1 MGNKMIIL
9 KEIRIGRFCFYNENG
24 QLSYQQDNKGVDIS
38 SEETTAITHWMS
50 DLASYFLF
58 VGENPI
64 EIPNTKVL
72 NCSFIDIDS
81 NNLNDID
88 PEITRIKLGGKQ
100 SYNHFGSN
108 VIFMSRSEF
117 NKLQS
122 DEEKSEYLMNC
133 LNNSLKNYFHTFGI
147 PFQGLE
153 EKIKRVK
160 AYEWYIPMTK
170 KILNKDK
177 RCSIILEKKYGRYQD
192 NYRLK
197 YEILETNELKF
208 IEIGSKLNLANIFK
222 SKPYYYY
229 FKENPE
235 TVPAF
240 IYENYKWVRGN
251 LFSFNWGNEEKYV
264 FDPKALEVSKVLLR

>member
-1 MGNKMIIL
+1 MANKFMIL
-9 KEIRIGRFCFYNENG
+9 QEIRIGAYNFYDENG
-24 QLSYQQDNKGVDIS
+24 NFSVQKDSKGVDIS
-38 SEETTAITHWMS
+38 PEETTAISHWMS

-58 VGENPI
+58 VGEKPI

-72 NCSFIDIDS
+72 NCNFIDTDRYSLIDIES
-81 NNLNDID
+81 RKLQ
-88 PEITRIKLGGKQ
+88 IKLGEKQ
-100 SYNHFGSN
+100 SFNHFGSN

-117 NKLQS
+117 NNLKT
-122 DEEKSEYLMNC
+122 DVEKSEYLMNC

-147 PFQGLE
+147 PFQGFE

-160 AYEWYIPMTK
+160 EYEWYIPMTK
-170 KILNKDK
+170 TILNKDK
-177 RCSIILEKKYGRYQD
+177 SCSIKLEKKYGRYQD

-197 YEILETNELKF
+197 YEISETNELKF
-208 IEIGSKLNLANIFK
+208 IEIGSKLNLSNIFK

-240 IYENYKWVRGN
+240 IFENFKWVRGN

-264 FDPKALEVSKVLLR
+264 FDPKALEVSKILLR